1 MDEDN
6 AMAFEL
12 AGEPCPRALQ
22 TSQAAL
28 EKVREHNAT
37 YAAAPV
43 GAQTAQRAAPSAV
56 GPGQE

>member
-1 MDEDN
+1 V
-6 AMAFEL
+6 
-12 AGEPCPRALQ
+12 
-22 TSQAAL
+22 QAAL
-28 EKVREHNAT
+28 EKVREHYAT